1 MVGVAGSVGAGQLE
15 AEAEYLAAAR
25 AALRDMR
32 ADVIATDTPEFV
44 SGTDEVWFNTMY
56 RLARAQR
63 REDLVDL
70 PDVPLFFGR
79 LDYEPG
85 TIHDRDPAG
94 TAPGGAGIDEDAD
107 RVYVGRRH
115 VRDGAGTPLVVDW
128 RSPVS
133 MPFYRATPEDRY
145 GVRLRRRYG
154 FSDRAELTAYEDEP
168 LTGGDGAGPSALVAA
183 EIERPRSGPMRDIVA
198 TIQPEQ
204 DELVRAPLQ
213 PSICVQGAPGTGK
226 TAVGLHRLAYL
237 LYVEPTRLTGGVTVV
252 GPNRSF
258 LSYIRHV
265 LPALGEVSVQQ
276 TTIDELI
283 DRPTSGT
290 DDPEAARLKGD
301 ARMAP
306 VLRQALWGHLSE
318 PADDFVYPHG
328 SIRYRVARGRVAQ
341 IVAELHDGPRY
352 GPGRDSVGKRLAHL
366 VLAQMERRGA
376 SPDDRDLASV
386 ARSKPVRQLLDTVW
400 PKLTPEQV
408 LFRLLA
414 DPAFLAVAAA
424 GHFTGAEQAAL
435 RWTKPARSTR
445 SAAWSAA
452 DAVLLDELAGLIDRT
467 PSLSHVMV
475 DEAQDLS
482 PMQCRALG
490 RRCVTGSLTVLGD
503 IAQGT
508 SAWAAADWPTLLAH
522 LGKPDTRVA
531 VLDRG
536 FRVPAQIIEYAARLL
551 PTIAPGIAAP
561 TAVRTARGALRITST
576 TVEARPAVV
585 LDACR
590 QRLAED
596 GSIGVIAADADI
608 DGLYQHLSDAG
619 LAPARLGQQEDAL
632 ESSRLVCVP
641 AGLAK
646 GLEFDAVIVVEP
658 SHIVAAEPR
667 GLHRLYVVLTRAVS
681 ALHVVHTEPLPAA
694 LQPPPPSTPSTLD

>member
-1 MVGVAGSVGAGQLE
+1 MGVDVGGVGRSVGAAE
-15 AEAEYLAAAR
+15 IAAEAEHLAAAR
-25 AALRDMR
+25 AALRRMR
-32 ADVIATDTPEFV
+32 ADVLETETPEFV

-63 REDLVDL
+63 GADLADL

-85 TIHDRDPAG
+85 TIHDHDPG
-94 TAPGGAGIDEDAD
+94 EGADPD

-115 VRDGAGTPLVVDW
+115 VRDDEGTPLVVDW
-128 RSPVS
+128 RAPVS
-133 MPFYRATPEDRY
+133 MPFYRATREDPQ

-154 FSDRAELTAYEDEP
+154 FSDTAQLTAYEDEP
-168 LTGGDGAGPSALVAA
+168 LTGGVAGGPSALVTA

-237 LYVEPTRLTGGVTVV
+237 LYTEPSRLTAGVTVV

-258 LSYIRHV
+258 LAYIRHV
-265 LPALGEVSVQQ
+265 LPALGEVSVVQK
-276 TTIDELI
+276 TIDELI
-283 DRPTSGT
+283 GRPVTGT
-290 DDPEAARLKGD
+290 DPAGAARLKGD
-301 ARMAP
+301 ARMAD
-306 VLRQALWGHLSE
+306 VLRRALWSHVGE
-318 PADDFVYPHG
+318 PEDDLVYVHG
-328 SIRYRVARGRVAQ
+328 ATRYRVARGRVAQ
-341 IVAELHDGPRY
+341 IVADLRGGTRY
-352 GPGRDSVGKRLAHL
+352 GPGRDAVAHRLAGL

-376 SPDDRDLASV
+376 TPDDRELSAV
-386 ARSKPVRQLLDTVW
+386 ARAKPVRQLLDAVW
-400 PKLTPEQV
+400 PKLSPEQL
-408 LFRLLA
+408 LFRLLS
-414 DPAFLAVAAA
+414 DPEFLAVAAD
-424 GHFTGAEQAAL
+424 GQFTAAEQATL
-435 RWTKPARSTR
+435 RWPKPYRSARS
-445 SAAWSAA
+445 AKWSAA

-508 SAWAAADWPTLLAH
+508 SAWAADDWPTLLTH
-522 LGKPDTRVA
+522 LGKPDTRLA

-551 PTIAPGIAAP
+551 PAIAPGLATP
-561 TAVRTARGALRITST
+561 TSVRRATGALQITST
-576 TVEARPAVV
+576 TAVTLPDAV
-585 LDACR
+585 LQACR
-590 QRLAED
+590 HRLTGE
-596 GSIGVIAADADI
+596 GSIGLIAADADI
-608 DGLYQHLSDAG
+608 AGLYERLRTAG
-619 LAPARLGQQEDAL
+619 LDTALLGRHEDAL

-641 AGLAK
+641 ASLAK
-646 GLEFDAVIVVEP
+646 GLEFDAVIVAEP
-658 SHIVAAEPR
+658 SRIVAAEPR

-681 ALHVVHTEPLPAA
+681 ALHIMHAEPLPAA
-694 LQPPPPSTPSTLD
+694 LRAGPAC

>member
-1 MVGVAGSVGAGQLE
+1 MGGGAAEIE

-25 AALRDMR
+25 GALQRMR
-32 ADVIATDTPEFV
+32 ADVLATETPEFV

-63 REDLVDL
+63 GEDLVDL

-85 TIHDRDPAG
+85 T
-94 TAPGGAGIDEDAD
+94 TQIDDTD

-115 VRDGAGTPLVVDW
+115 VRDETGTPLVVDW
-128 RSPVS
+128 RAPVS
-133 MPFYRATPEDRY
+133 MPFYRATRDDPR

-154 FSDRAELTAYEDEP
+154 FSDTARLTAYEDEP
-168 LTGGDGAGPSALVAA
+168 LTGAVAGPSGALLTA

-213 PSICVQGAPGTGK
+213 PSICIQGAPGTGK

-237 LYVEPTRLTGGVTVV
+237 LYTEPGRLTAGVTVV

-258 LSYIRHV
+258 LAYIRHV
-265 LPALGEVSVQQ
+265 LPALGEVSVLQK
-276 TTIDELI
+276 TIDELI
-283 DRPTSGT
+283 DRPVTGT
-290 DDPEAARLKGD
+290 DAPATARLKGD
-301 ARMAP
+301 ARMAE
-306 VLRQALWGHLSE
+306 VLHRGLWGHLAE
-318 PADDFVYPHG
+318 PDGDVVYVHG
-328 SIRYRVARGRVAQ
+328 ATRYRVARGRVAQ
-341 IVAELHDGPRY
+341 IMADLRGRTRY
-352 GPGRDSVGKRLAHL
+352 GPGRDGVAQRLANL

-376 SPDDRDLASV
+376 TPDDRELAAV
-386 ARSKPVRQLLDTVW
+386 ARAKPVRDLLDAVW
-400 PKLTPEQV
+400 PKLTPERV

-414 DPAFLAVAAA
+414 DPEYLAVAAD
-424 GHFTGAEQAAL
+424 GQFTAAEQVAL
-435 RWTKPARSTR
+435 RWAKPARSAR
-445 SAAWSAA
+445 SARWSAA

-508 SAWAAADWPTLLAH
+508 SAWAVDDWPTLLTH
-522 LGKPDTRVA
+522 LGKPDTRLA

-551 PTIAPGIAAP
+551 PAIAPGLAAP
-561 TAVRTARGALRITST
+561 TSVRRATAALRITACT
-576 TVEARPAVV
+576 ADTLPDDV
-585 LDACR
+585 LRACR
-590 QRLAED
+590 ERLTGE
-596 GSIGVIAADADI
+596 GSIGLIAAGADP
-608 DGLYQHLSDAG
+608 SAG
-619 LAPARLGQQEDAL
+619 NSPA
-632 ESSRLVCVP
+632 CWT
-641 AGLAK
+641 AK
-646 GLEFDAVIVVEP
+646 
-658 SHIVAAEPR
+658 
-667 GLHRLYVVLTRAVS
+667 
-681 ALHVVHTEPLPAA
+681 
-694 LQPPPPSTPSTLD
+694 STW

>member
-1 MVGVAGSVGAGQLE
+1 MGVGVGGVARSVGAAEIE

-25 AALRDMR
+25 AALRRMR
-32 ADVIATDTPEFV
+32 ADVIATDTPEFA

-79 LDYEPG
+79 LDYAPG
-85 TIHDRDPAG
+85 TLHDHEPAEG
-94 TAPGGAGIDEDAD
+94 TDAD

-115 VRDGAGTPLVVDW
+115 VRDEEGTPLVVDW
-128 RSPVS
+128 RASMS
-133 MPFYRATPEDRY
+133 MPFYRATREDSQ

-154 FSDRAELTAYEDEP
+154 FSDTAQLTAYEDEP
-168 LTGGDGAGPSALVAA
+168 LTGEVAGQPSALLTA

-237 LYVEPTRLTGGVTVV
+237 LYTEPSRLTGGVTVV

-258 LSYIRHV
+258 LAYIRQV
-265 LPALGEVSVQQ
+265 LPALGEVSVLQK
-276 TTIDELI
+276 TIDELI
-283 DRPTSGT
+283 DRPVTGT
-290 DDPEAARLKGD
+290 DPPDTARLKGE
-301 ARMAP
+301 ARMAD
-306 VLRQALWGHLSE
+306 VLRRALWGHIGE
-318 PADDFVYPHG
+318 PDDDFVYVHG
-328 SIRYRVARGRVAQ
+328 ATRYRVARGRVAQ
-341 IVAELHDGPRY
+341 IVAELRGGTRY
-352 GPGRDSVGKRLAHL
+352 GPGRDGVAARLASL
-366 VLAQMERRGA
+366 IVAQMERRGA
-376 SPDDRDLASV
+376 TPDDRELNAV
-386 ARSKPVRQLLDTVW
+386 ARAKPVRQLVDAVW
-400 PKLTPEQV
+400 PKLSPEQV
-408 LFRLLA
+408 LFRLLS
-414 DPAFLAVAAA
+414 DPEYLAAA
-424 GHFTGAEQAAL
+424 ADGQFTAAERATL
-435 RWTKPARSTR
+435 LWTKPYRSPK
-445 SAAWSAA
+445 SAKWSAA

-467 PSLSHVMV
+467 PSLSHIMV

-508 SAWAAADWPTLLAH
+508 SAWAADDWPTLLTH
-522 LGKPDTRVA
+522 LGKPDSRLA

-551 PTIAPGIAAP
+551 PSIAPGLAAP
-561 TAVRTARGALRITST
+561 TSVRRATGALRITST
-576 TVEARPAVV
+576 TAEALPDAV
-585 LDACR
+585 LQACR
-590 QRLAED
+590 YRLADE
-596 GSIGVIAADADI
+596 GSIGLIAADADVA
-608 DGLYQHLSDAG
+608 GLYELLRTAG
-619 LAPARLGQQEDAL
+619 LDTTMLGRHEDAL
-632 ESSRLVCVP
+632 ESGRLVCVP
-641 AGLAK
+641 ASLAK
-646 GLEFDAVIVVEP
+646 GLEFDAVIVAEP
-658 SHIVAAEPR
+658 GRIVTAEPR

-681 ALHVVHTEPLPAA
+681 ALHIMHAEPLPAA
-694 LQPPPPSTPSTLD
+694 LQTP